1 MSGCFTSTGKKTNQ
15 GEKILELGDLVYT
28 KINDLVIHA
37 IPLSDSYFTTS
48 LRAQGKYYQAF
59 LHPALTFT
67 LSHIAIQLNME
78 NDDILIIEYGQY
90 ITKDSNIKPG
100 IFSSSGSKSSDN
112 PREDKN
118 NNSYYYINKDGAR
131 ITKID
136 KEKYF
141 KNNEDFDKK
150 CEIITKIIA
159 SQHYNIK
166 YEEFNFNIKKVKDN
180 KDANGFHNV
189 ECDVK
194 NKITLGELIDN
205 FKGEEWEAKKY
216 NLATH
221 NCQTFGAEVLKIL
234 KAVRINERDKIRV
247 IEKMILP
254 NCMIKVLWDNEDLS
268 AINTVGRIPG
278 VGLVFDVF
286 SNFFV
291 KNKKK

>member
-37 IPLSDSYFTTS
+37 VPLSDSYFTS
-48 LRAQGKYYQAF
+48 YLRAVGKYNQAF
-59 LHPALTFT
+59 LHPALTVT

-150 CEIITKIIA
+150 CEIISKIIA

-166 YEEFNFNIKKVKDN
+166 FEDLISKFN
-180 KDANGFHNV
+180 AFHTV

-216 NLATH
+216 NLASH

-234 KAVRINERDKIRV
+234 KAVRINERDKIR
-247 IEKMILP
+247 IREKMILP

-268 AINTVGRIPG
+268 AINTVGRIPV
-278 VGLVFDVF
+278 VGLLFDPF
-286 SNFFV
+286 AAIFV

>member
-1 MSGCFTSTGKKTNQ
+1 MSGCFASTGKKTNQ
-15 GEKILELGDLVYT
+15 GEKILELGDLVQT
-28 KINDLVIHA
+28 KINDIVIHA
-37 IPLSDSYFTTS
+37 IPLSDSYFISILRFYGKLFQSFIHPS
-48 LRAQGKYYQAF
+48 LTVT
-59 LHPALTFT
+59 LT
-67 LSHIAIQLNME
+67 HIAIQLNME

-90 ITKDSNIKPG
+90 ITKDSIIKPG
-100 IFSSSGSKSSDN
+100 IFSSSGSTSSDN

-118 NNSYYYINKDGAR
+118 DNSYYYINKDWAR
-131 ITKID
+131 ITKINR
-136 KEKYF
+136 EKYF
-141 KNNEDFDKK
+141 KEIEKNEDFDKK
-150 CEIITKIIA
+150 CEIISKIIA

-166 YEEFNFNIKKVKDN
+166 FEDLISKFN
-180 KDANGFHNV
+180 AFHTV

-247 IEKMILP
+247 REKMILP

-268 AINTVGRIPG
+268 AINTIGRIPI
-278 VGLVFDVF
+278 VGLFFDAF
-286 SNFFV
+286 SAIFV
-291 KNKKK
+291 KNNKK